1 MIKDSFLK
9 NPPVIQTSNALY
21 FDAVDDFG
29 SKIFIQSTTNS
40 IPTLDELLAIKNDYE
55 ISSNLHCDGV
65 LKSRELIRR
74 PNGIAIIK
82 DYFEGITLS
91 QYLKEHRL
99 TIVEFLKLGIRLSQI
114 VAQLHSNKI
123 IHKDLNPE
131 NILISHD
138 GRNLII
144 CNSGIA
150 SQLAQEKQEL
160 ILNESLKGSLPHISP
175 EQTGRMNRSID
186 YRSDLYSLGITLYQ
200 AICGK
205 LPFQYKEDIELIH
218 AHIARY
224 PVEPHKRDTSIPE
237 TLSAIIMK
245 LLAKNAEDRY
255 QSASGLEADL
265 SECLEQYISR
275 GSIEKFTIAAKDF
288 SPVLSISEK
297 LYGRKE
303 EITNLFEAFELSKN
317 NPVELMLVAGYSG
330 IGKTMLINEIDK
342 PIAARNGYFTTGKFD
357 QYNRDTP
364 YTAFSQAFGS
374 LIRQFLSESDEKT
387 QRWKDVISEKLQGEG
402 QVLID
407 VIPELEL
414 LIGKQPPVLKIGL
427 NESNIRFGDLFQKF
441 LEVLSS
447 SEQPLVIFVDDL
459 QWADSGS
466 FDLLHK
472 IMANPILRNVL
483 MIGAYRD
490 NEVNPSHPLMLLLEK
505 IEKDSPGRTK
515 TITLQ
520 ELNRN
525 EVNQLVA
532 DSLRH
537 NHENCLELTGLIM
550 NKTRGNPFFIKQFIK
565 KLEYEKLLYF
575 DTKWIWD
582 SEGISRMNLTD
593 NVVDLLVSKIQILS
607 DEAKNILELASC
619 IGNSFDIK
627 TLSIISHKPENTL
640 SEILWEI
647 VKEGF
652 VNPRNKW
659 SKHAKDDLWKEF
671 GLDETSNS
679 YDFFHFQHDRIQQA
693 AYSLIP
699 EAEQKSTHLKIGR
712 LLLDN
717 LKDGN
722 LFETLNHLNFA
733 IDLIKDPDE
742 RVLIAELNLK
752 AGEKAKRSN
761 AYQPAL
767 TFLKS
772 GMMLIEED
780 QTSDL
785 FKKILIAC
793 SETEYLCGNHGESEK
808 LFDKALE
815 NAKSSIEKASVLADK
830 MTLYENTNRQLEAI
844 KIALQGLKHV
854 GITLPEKPNTPN
866 ILLEL
871 LKVKTILRSKKIDD
885 LKEKQNMEKAEMLIA
900 MKILVNLW
908 GPAYLYNQNLLA
920 LAILR
925 MVILS
930 NKHGNCAESALAY
943 AFYGFVCCA
952 QLKDYKQGH
961 EYAKLGMWLN
971 EKFEDKKLRSKV
983 YVIYAGCVAFW
994 TSEYSS
1000 LLDTLYKAHEKGLE
1014 SNDLIYTGYSFS
1026 FYGVTKLIKGDNLN
1040 ETKNMVDRFIH
1051 FSHQIQYP
1059 LCLHHLMALGR
1070 ALYTLTNTKPPKSVF
1085 RDSVDLDA
1093 HLKLMEEIIAK
1104 DGTYLFLTSHH
1115 IYQGLVHTH
1124 LSEYHKAISH
1134 FSSIGKNLESVK
1146 GTANEILFDFYYTL
1160 SLLAIGNDGSKLSA
1174 KQKRFVQSK
1183 IKHLK
1188 TLKSIFPKNFTT
1200 LHVLLE
1206 AENSFWKG
1214 KIPEAGKLFGEA
1226 RSSAKESGFI
1236 QILALA
1242 NERSAN
1248 FYFKTGAPDLAEP
1261 LLQNAYKNYREWG
1274 AEAKLL
1280 QMKKEFDQIDFQEEN
1295 AFQMNEIKAD
1305 TSSNSLDLQ
1314 SIFKASTTI
1323 SGEIIFERLVEKL
1336 LRIIVENAGAQKVFL
1351 IMNTNGKLVAEAFAN
1366 YEEEQVHLLNGQNLE
1381 EVDNIAQ
1388 SIVQLVFH
1396 TGETVI
1402 LNDATADSRF
1412 FKDSYIQQQKPKSVL
1427 CLPIKQYGETT
1438 AILYLE
1444 NNIAQGVFTP
1454 ARLELL
1460 NLLSGQMAI
1469 SLENSLLYEKLEQ
1482 KVIERTATIENQKME
1497 IQSEKEKSD
1506 TLLLNILPFEIAEE
1520 LKKNGNY
1527 KPRKY
1532 KNVTIMFTDFE
1543 GFTRLSEK
1551 LNAEELVEMIDQ
1563 YYKAYDLITTKY
1575 NVEKIKTIGDAY
1587 MCVSGLPVESSQHG
1601 INAIR
1606 TAIEMMDFTNKLN
1619 IERKSKNL
1627 PYCELRIGIHSG
1639 PVAAGVVGSKK
1650 FAYDIWGDS
1659 VNVAARIESAAEA
1672 GTINISS
1679 STYEIIKGDFECV
1692 HRGKVDVKNKGKI
1705 DMYFIKT

>member
-1 MIKDSFLK
+1 MISDSFLK
-9 NPPVIQTSNALY
+9 NPPLIQTSNALY
-21 FDAVDDFG
+21 FDAVDDLG
-29 SKIFIQSTTNS
+29 SKIFIQATKNS

-55 ISSNLHCDGV
+55 ISSNLQCDGV

-74 PNGIAIIK
+74 SNGIAIIK

-114 VAQLHSNKI
+114 VAQLHSNRI
-123 IHKDLNPE
+123 IHKDINPE

-150 SQLAQEKQEL
+150 SQLAQEQQEL

-186 YRSDLYSLGITLYQ
+186 YRTDLYSLGITLYQ
-200 AICGK
+200 ALCGK
-205 LPFQYKEDIELIH
+205 LPFQYREVIELIH

-224 PVEPHKRDTSIPE
+224 PVEPHKLDSSIPE
-237 TLSAIIMK
+237 TISAIIMK

-265 SECLEQYISR
+265 AECLEQYTSR
-275 GSIEKFTIAAKDF
+275 GSVEKFTIATKDF

-297 LYGRKE
+297 LYGRE
-303 EITNLFEAFELSKN
+303 EEVSNLFEAFELSKN
-317 NPVELMLVAGYSG
+317 NLVQLMLVAGYSG

-342 PIAARNGYFTTGKFD
+342 PIAARNGYFISGKFD

-364 YTAFSQAFGS
+364 YIAFSQAFGS

-387 QRWKDVISEKLQGEG
+387 QRWKDVILEKLQGEG

-414 LIGKQPPVLKIGL
+414 LIGKQPPLLKIGL
-427 NESNIRFGDLFQKF
+427 NESNIRFGHLFQKF
-441 LEVLSS
+441 LEVLAS

-466 FDLLHK
+466 FELLHK
-472 IMANPILRNVL
+472 TMSNPNLRNVL

-490 NEVNPSHPLMLLLEK
+490 NEINPSHPMMLLLEK
-505 IEKDSPGRTK
+505 IEKDAPGRTN
-515 TITLQ
+515 TVTLK

-537 NHENCLELTGLIM
+537 HHENCLELTGLIM
-550 NKTRGNPFFIKQFIK
+550 NKTRGNPFFIKQFIR

-575 DTKWIWD
+575 DNKWIWD
-582 SEGISRMNLTD
+582 SEGISRMNLSD

-627 TLSIISHKPENTL
+627 TLSIISHIPESKL

-652 VNPRNKW
+652 INPRNKW

-671 GLDETSNS
+671 GLEENNNN

-699 EAEQKSTHLKIGR
+699 KAEQKSTHLKIGR

-722 LFETLNHLNFA
+722 LFETLNHFNFA
-733 IDLIKDPDE
+733 IDLIKDPEE
-742 RVLIAELNLK
+742 RVLIAGLNLK
-752 AGEKAKRSN
+752 AGDKAKRSN

-767 TFLKS
+767 TFLKA

-785 FKKILIAC
+785 FKKLLIAR
-793 SETEYLCGNHGESEK
+793 SETEYLCGNHGASEK

-815 NAKSSIEKASVLADK
+815 NAKSSLEKASVLADK

-854 GITLPEKPNTPN
+854 GVTLPEKPNTPN

-871 LKVKTILRSKKIDD
+871 LKVKAILRNKKIDD
-885 LKEKQNMEKAEMLIA
+885 LKENQNMEKAEMLIA

-930 NKHGNCAESALAY
+930 NKYGNCAESALAY

-952 QLKDYKQGH
+952 QLKDYVQGH

-994 TSEYSS
+994 TSEYAG

-1040 ETKNMVDRFIH
+1040 ETKSMVDRFIH

-1070 ALYTLTNTKPPKSVF
+1070 ALYMLTNTKPPESVF
-1085 RDSVDLDA
+1085 RDSADPDA

-1115 IYQGLVHTH
+1115 IYQGLVHTY
-1124 LSEYHKAISH
+1124 LSDFHKAIGH
-1134 FSSIGKNLESVK
+1134 FSSIGKTLESVQ
-1146 GTANEILFDFYYTL
+1146 GTANEIFFDFYYTL
-1160 SLLAIGNDGSKLSA
+1160 SLLAIGSDGAKLSA
-1174 KQKRFVQSK
+1174 KQKRFVRSK

-1188 TLKSIFPKNFTT
+1188 NLTSIFPKNFTA

-1206 AENSFWKG
+1206 AENALWKG
-1214 KIPEAGKLFGEA
+1214 NLPEAGKLFGEA

-1236 QILALA
+1236 HILALA

-1261 LLQNAYKNYREWG
+1261 LLRNAYKNYREWG

-1280 QMKKEFDQIDFQEEN
+1280 QMKKKFEQIDFQEDN
-1295 AFQMNEIKAD
+1295 TFQMKEIKTH
-1305 TSSNSLDLQ
+1305 TSSSSLDLQ

-1351 IMNTNGKLVAEAFAN
+1351 VMNTNGKLVAEAFAN

-1427 CLPIKQYGETT
+1427 CLPIKQYGETI
-1438 AILYLE
+1438 AIIYLE

-1482 KVIERTATIENQKME
+1482 KVVERTATIENQKME
-1497 IQSEKEKSD
+1497 IESEKEKSE

-1520 LKKNGNY
+1520 LKKRGNY

-1532 KNVTIMFTDFE
+1532 ENVTIIFTDFE

-1551 LNAEELVEMIDQ
+1551 LNAEELVEMIDH

-1575 NVEKIKTIGDAY
+1575 NVEKIKTIGDSY
-1587 MCVSGLPVESSQHG
+1587 MCVSGLPAESPQHG

-1606 TAIEMMDFTNKLN
+1606 AAIEMMDYTNKLN
-1619 IERKSKNL
+1619 VERKSKNL

-1672 GTINISS
+1672 GKINISS
-1679 STYEIIKGDFECV
+1679 STYEIIKEDFECV

-1705 DMYFIKT
+1705 DMYFVKF